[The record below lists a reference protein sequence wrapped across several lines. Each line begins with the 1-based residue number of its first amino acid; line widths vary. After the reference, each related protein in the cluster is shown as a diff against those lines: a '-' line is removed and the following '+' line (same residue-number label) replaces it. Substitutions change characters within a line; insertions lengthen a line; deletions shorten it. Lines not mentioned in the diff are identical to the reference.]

1 MSDGATPAVGVG
13 LGLRAPHVAE
23 VIATRPA
30 VGWWEVHAENY
41 LGGGSARRQLEV
53 IRGDYPVAVHGVG
66 LSLGSADGLDER
78 HLVRLRA
85 LVARVEPA
93 LVSEH
98 LSWSI
103 AGGAFLNHLLPL
115 PYTEESLALVCR
127 HVEQAQAALGRRL
140 LVENPSSYLRFRH
153 SPIPEPQFL
162 AELARRTGCGLLCD
176 VNNVYVSTEN
186 FGLDA
191 AAYLDAI
198 PRAAVGEIHLAGHA
212 RNDADGRTVLI
223 DDHGS
228 RTAPAVWALY
238 ERALARFGPAPTLI
252 EWDTDIP
259 ALGVLLDEAALA
271 ERRLNQ
277 CRGER
282 APVPSYEEGYAPLGL
297 PRPAPPSG
305 LPLRR
310 CIPKL

>member
-1 MSDGATPAVGVG
+1 MSGGAIPGARVG

-30 VGWWEVHAENY
+30 VAWWEVHAENY
-41 LGGGSARRQLEV
+41 LGGGPALRQLEAV
-53 IRGDYPVAVHGVG
+53 RRDYSVAVHGVG
-66 LSLGSADGLDER
+66 LSLGSAEGLDER
-78 HLVRLRA
+78 HLARLHT

-103 AGGAFLNHLLPL
+103 AGGAYLNHLLPL
-115 PYTEESLALVCR
+115 PYTEESLALICR
-127 HVEQAQAALGRRL
+127 HVERAQAALGRRI

-153 SPIPEPQFL
+153 SPISEPDFL

-191 AAYLDAI
+191 VAYLDAI
-198 PRAAVGEIHLAGHA
+198 PPAAVDEIHLAGHA
-212 RNDADGRTVLI
+212 RNEAEGRTILI

-228 RTAPAVWALY
+228 RVAPAVWTLY
-238 ERALARFGPAPTLI
+238 ERALARFGPVPTLI

-259 ALGVLLDEAALA
+259 ALGVLRDEAALA
-271 ERRLNQ
+271 EPRLNQ

-282 APVPSYEEGYAPLGL
+282 APLPSYEEGYAPLGL
-297 PRPAPPSG
+297 PRPDTPHRVAAAA
-305 LPLRR
+305 
-310 CIPKL
+310 KL